1 MFDLVVLNVCK
12 INTAKSSNPASY
24 FCIFWLVLFQSY
36 TRACL
41 HSMNYNFGV
50 LAQSMQARGEIVRY
64 VILYGIIIVIAAVI
78 AIPSAV
84 ILGIYDWNREP
95 VVINGAEVHRGEDI
109 TIKVYMHEINQ
120 IVSMNLED
128 YIKGVVAA
136 EMPAEFELEA
146 LKAQA
151 VAARTYAVKHMAV
164 FGGTGSTEHPGAD
177 VSTDHNDSQAWL
189 DETKL
194 KAKWGENYAKYW
206 SKVSRAVDQ
215 TRGLILTY
223 NGEPINAVF
232 HSTSGERTASA
243 KEVWGFDYP
252 YLKSV
257 ACSWDKKSPRYQDT
271 KGITLN
277 ELEARLGADAG
288 IVAAAQS
295 GGGAGITSIIDY
307 TDSGR
312 VNKVRIGSKT
322 MTGLE
327 VRQKL
332 ELRSANFQIESAG
345 DKLIFKTTGYG
356 HGVGLCQYGAN
367 GQAKENRN
375 FRQILAYYYT
385 GVAIKNLFGS

>member
-1 MFDLVVLNVCK
+1 M
-12 INTAKSSNPASY
+12 
-24 FCIFWLVLFQSY
+24 
-36 TRACL
+36 
-41 HSMNYNFGV
+41 
-50 LAQSMQARGEIVRY
+50 RY
-64 VILYGIIIVIAAVI
+64 MVLYGILL
-78 AIPSAV
+78 V
-84 ILGIYDWNREP
+84 ILTVVVLPTVLVLGISDWNRETAA
-95 VVINGAEVHRGEDI
+95 INQPLVYRGEDI

-164 FGGTGSTEHPGAD
+164 FGGSGSTEHPGAD
-177 VSTDHNDSQAWL
+177 VTTDHKDSQAWH

-194 KAKWGENYAKYW
+194 KAKWGTNYGKYW
-206 SKVSRAVDQ
+206 SKVTRAVDQ

-252 YLKSV
+252 YLQSV
-257 ACSWDKKSPRYQDT
+257 VCTWDQKSPRYQDT
-271 KGITLN
+271 KEITFA
-277 ELEARLGADAG
+277 EMEGRLGADAG
-288 IVAAAQS
+288 IMAAAQGS
-295 GGGAGITSIIDY
+295 GSTGSIAGIIDR

-312 VNKVRIGSKT
+312 VNKVRIGAKT

-332 ELRSANFQIESAG
+332 ELRSSNFTMDVSG
-345 DKLIFKTTGYG
+345 DKLVFKTIGYG

-367 GQAKENRN
+367 GQAKDDKN
-375 FRQILAYYYT
+375 FRQILTYYYT
-385 GVAIKNLFGS
+385 GVAIKNIFGS

>member
-1 MFDLVVLNVCK
+1 M
-12 INTAKSSNPASY
+12 
-24 FCIFWLVLFQSY
+24 
-36 TRACL
+36 

-64 VILYGIIIVIAAVI
+64 VMLYGIIIVIAAVI

-120 IVSMNLED
+120 IVTMNLED

-177 VSTDHNDSQAWL
+177 VSTDHNDSQAWQ

-194 KAKWGENYAKYW
+194 KAKWGENYTKYW

-252 YLKSV
+252 YLISV
-257 ACSWDKKSPRYQDT
+257 SCSWDKKSPRYQDT
-271 KGITLN
+271 KEITLT
-277 ELEARLGADAG
+277 ELETRLGADAG

-345 DKLIFKTTGYG
+345 DKLIFKTIGYG

-375 FRQILAYYYT
+375 FRQILTHYYT
-385 GVAIKNLFGS
+385 GVAIKNIFGS

>member
-1 MFDLVVLNVCK
+1 MRYVVL
-12 INTAKSSNPASY
+12 Y
-24 FCIFWLVLFQSY
+24 
-36 TRACL
+36 
-41 HSMNYNFGV
+41 GV
-50 LAQSMQARGEIVRY
+50 LL
-64 VILYGIIIVIAAVI
+64 VILTVA
-78 AIPSAV
+78 AIPTV
-84 ILGIYDWNREP
+84 VVLGIFDWNQEKAA
-95 VVINGAEVHRGEDI
+95 INQPLVYRGEDI
-109 TIKVYMHEINQ
+109 MIKVYMHEINQ

-128 YIKGVVAA
+128 YIKGVIAA

-177 VSTDHNDSQAWL
+177 VTTDHNDSQAWH

-194 KAKWGENYAKYW
+194 KAKWGTNYGKYW
-206 SKVSRAVDQ
+206 SKVSQAVDKTQ
-215 TRGLILTY
+215 GLILTY
-223 NGEPINAVF
+223 NGDPINAVF

-257 ACSWDKKSPRYQDT
+257 ACTWDQKSPRYQET
-271 KGITLN
+271 KEITIA
-277 ELEARLGADAG
+277 ELEVRLGADAG

-295 GGGAGITSIIDY
+295 GGSASIAGIIDR

-322 MTGLE
+322 LTGLE

-332 ELRSANFQIESAG
+332 ELRSANFIIEPNG
-345 DKLIFKTTGYG
+345 DKLVFKTTGYG

-375 FRQILAYYYT
+375 FRQILTYYYT
-385 GVAIKNLFGS
+385 GVAIKNIFGS